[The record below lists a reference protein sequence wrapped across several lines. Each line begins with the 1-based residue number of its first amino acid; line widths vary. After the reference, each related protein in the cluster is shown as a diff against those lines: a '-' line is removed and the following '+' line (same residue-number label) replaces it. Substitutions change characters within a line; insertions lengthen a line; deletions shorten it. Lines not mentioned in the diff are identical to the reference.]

1 MIQARSST
9 AEADDLRAR
18 LREEA
23 ERAEDALAICAKLA
37 GQADRLQADADSCRD
52 RADDSERQLVSAA
65 ADISRLEQALDR
77 AKAEAR
83 AARDDGDAARADQDR
98 AEDGCASLRA
108 RLEDLLGQTEDAAAR
123 GERQLYEVRMRLR
136 VWAGVLPDVTMGRRA
151 ERACRCNGTVV
162 TISETKMPG

>member
-123 GERQLYEVRMRLR
+123 SERQLHEVSL
-136 VWAGVLPDVTMGRRA
+136 W
-151 ERACRCNGTVV
+151 RACDAEQCDQPRTGFASQGSMWRSVAA
-162 TISETKMPG
+162 